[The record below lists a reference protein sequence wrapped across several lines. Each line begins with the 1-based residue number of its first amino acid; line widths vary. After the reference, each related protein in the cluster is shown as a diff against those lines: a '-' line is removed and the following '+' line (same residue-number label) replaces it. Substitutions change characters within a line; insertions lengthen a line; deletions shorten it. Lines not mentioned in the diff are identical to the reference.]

1 MSLDRP
7 DAQDPYQ
14 KLPEVGSFS
23 VTSSDFADGDALAAT
38 FAYEGA
44 ADGAANR
51 SPQLTWSG
59 FPEGTKSFVVT
70 CYDPDAPTPSGFW
83 HWVLVDVPA
92 DTTSL
97 DQGAGAAGAA
107 LPGNAFHVRND
118 WSTKDYGGCYP
129 PDGDRPHRY
138 YFVVHAVDVE
148 TLGVDDDA
156 SAAVVSFNLAF
167 HTLARAQ
174 VVGTFQR

>member
-7 DAQDPYQ
+7 VAPNPYDRLPTPATFTVTSVDVNDGAPLQDAQV
-14 KLPEVGSFS
+14 LTG
-23 VTSSDFADGDALAAT
+23 G
-38 FAYEGA
+38 
-44 ADGAANR
+44 NR
-51 SPQLTWSG
+51 SPQLTWHG
-59 FPEGTKSFVVT
+59 APEGTRSYVVT
-70 CYDPDAPTPSGFW
+70 CFDPDAPTPSGFW
-83 HWVLVDVPA
+83 HWVLVDLPA

-118 WSTKDYGGCYP
+118 WSSKDYGGCYP

-138 YFVVHAVDVE
+138 YFVVHAVDVDS
-148 TLGVDDDA
+148 LGVNDEA

-174 VVGTFQR
+174 IVGTFQR